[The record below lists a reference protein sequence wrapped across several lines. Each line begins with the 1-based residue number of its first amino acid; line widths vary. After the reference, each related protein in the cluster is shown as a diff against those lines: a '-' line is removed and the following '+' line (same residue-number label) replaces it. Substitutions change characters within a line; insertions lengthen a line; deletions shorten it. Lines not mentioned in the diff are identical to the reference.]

1 MYIYMETVEIMT
13 NAVLYSGGKD
23 STFALHKVVES
34 GIKVDLLISILSRNT
49 HSYMFHYPNVKY
61 TKMQAEALGIRQV
74 FAETEGRKE
83 EELADLEKVL
93 VENDIELLVTGA
105 TYSRYQG
112 DRINE
117 MARRLNIEHVAPLWH
132 IEPMEELGE
141 LAKNF
146 NAIITSV
153 SAEGLDDSFLGKRI
167 DADII
172 GRLAQAN
179 REHGINMLFEG
190 GEAESFVLDAPL
202 FGKRIEVKKAR
213 KEWNGSSGAY
223 FIEEAV
229 LVEK

>member
-1 MYIYMETVEIMT
+1 METVEIMT

-61 TKMQAEALGIRQV
+61 TEMQAEALGIRQV

>member
-1 MYIYMETVEIMT
+1 METVEIMT